1 MGGGDDLGMK
11 EYARAFYLSPAWQ
24 NCRNT
29 YAQSVGGLC
38 ERCLRKGLYV
48 PGEIVHHKTH
58 ITPDNIT
65 DENVTLNWANL
76 ELVCRD
82 CHGDAHRRIAR
93 RYKVG
98 ADGKIFFT

>member
-48 PGEIVHHKTH
+48 PGEIVHHKQDVLAFLALLLQH
-58 ITPDNIT
+58 VAHQGVVGGVQIGGG
-65 DENVTLNWANL
+65 
-76 ELVCRD
+76 LVQQ
-82 CHGDAHRRIAR
+82 
-93 RYKVG
+93 
-98 ADGKIFFT
+98 